1 MVGLMEWDKHFL
13 YVSNNF
19 INEIINSECYG
30 NYYVVHERCGKF
42 IVPNVHISSVHLV
55 NFKHVKLIN

>member
-1 MVGLMEWDKHFL
+1 MEWDKYFL

-42 IVPNVHISSVHLV
+42 IVPYIHISSVHMG
-55 NFKHVKLIN
+55 